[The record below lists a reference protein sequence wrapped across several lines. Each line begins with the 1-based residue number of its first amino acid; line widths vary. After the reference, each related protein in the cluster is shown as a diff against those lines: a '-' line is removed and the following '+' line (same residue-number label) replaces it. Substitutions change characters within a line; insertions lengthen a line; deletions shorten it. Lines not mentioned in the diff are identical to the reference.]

1 MNYIHGQC
9 ISLPTYG
16 RSCWMTNCVELDIT
30 GRRSKNPQCQKSQ
43 ILMSISATQIPT
55 LTLDEI
61 NELTTSITSGIG
73 TDTIT
78 YSPIWD
84 TTGTVVPGY
93 GAAIGGGTGYT
104 YTSPNTVPSW
114 IGTSTGTNTLSVEQ
128 SGTIELRGENPDIKI
143 NGKSMVTWMEK
154 VEERL
159 NILTPNPELE
169 KEWDDLRRLGQR
181 YRALEKKCREK
192 AKMWEALKK
201 VQPKQP

>member
-1 MNYIHGQC
+1 
-9 ISLPTYG
+9 
-16 RSCWMTNCVELDIT
+16 
-30 GRRSKNPQCQKSQ
+30 
-43 ILMSISATQIPT
+43 MSISATPIPT
-55 LTLDEI
+55 LTLDEV

-78 YSPIWD
+78 WGNSAIWS

-93 GAAIGGGTGYT
+93 GAAIGGAGYG
-104 YTSPNTVPSW
+104 YM
-114 IGTSTGTNTLSVEQ
+114 STGTGSSPWIVGNG
-128 SGTIELRGENPDIKI
+128 GTGATPAVQIQQGAAIDIQGENADIRM
-143 NGKSMVTWMEK
+143 NGKSMKAWMEA

-169 KEWDDLRRLGQR
+169 KDWDDLRRLGER

-192 AKMWEALKK
+192 AQMWAALKK

>member
-1 MNYIHGQC
+1 
-9 ISLPTYG
+9 
-16 RSCWMTNCVELDIT
+16 MTNCIEPEII
-30 GRRSKNPQCQKSQ
+30 GRRNKNPQCQKSQ
-43 ILMSISATQIPT
+43 IPMSISATPIHT

-61 NELTTSITSGIG
+61 NELTTSITSGTG
-73 TDTIT
+73 TDTI
-78 YSPIWD
+78 SWGNSAIWD

-104 YTSPNTVPSW
+104 YASPNTVPW
-114 IGTSTGTNTLSVEQ
+114 ISTGTGTATLSVEQ
-128 SGTIELRGENPDIKI
+128 SGTIELRGENPDIKM

-169 KEWDDLRRLGQR
+169 KEWDELRRLGQR
-181 YRALEKKCREK
+181 YRALEKKCKEK
-192 AKMWEALKK
+192 AQMWEALKK

>member
-1 MNYIHGQC
+1 
-9 ISLPTYG
+9 
-16 RSCWMTNCVELDIT
+16 
-30 GRRSKNPQCQKSQ
+30 
-43 ILMSISATQIPT
+43 MSISATQIPT

-78 YSPIWD
+78 YSPIWS

-93 GAAIGGGTGYT
+93 GAAIGNGGTGYT
-104 YTSPNTVPSW
+104 YASPNTVPW
-114 IGTSTGTNTLSVEQ
+114 ISTGTSTLNVEQ
-128 SGTIELRGENPDIKI
+128 SGTIELRGENPDIKM

-159 NILTPNPELE
+159 NILIPNPELE
-169 KEWDDLRRLGQR
+169 KDWDELRRLGQR

-192 AKMWEALKK
+192 AQMWAALKK

>member
-1 MNYIHGQC
+1 
-9 ISLPTYG
+9 
-16 RSCWMTNCVELDIT
+16 
-30 GRRSKNPQCQKSQ
+30 
-43 ILMSISATQIPT
+43 MSISATPIHT

-78 YSPIWD
+78 WGNSAIRS

-93 GAAIGGGTGYT
+93 GAAIANGGTGYT
-104 YTSPNTVPSW
+104 YTTT
-114 IGTSTGTNTLSVEQ
+114 GTSSPWISTGANVQ
-128 SGTIELRGENPDIKI
+128 SSIIEIQGENADIKM

-181 YRALEKKCREK
+181 YRALEKKCKEK
-192 AKMWEALKK
+192 AQMWAALKK

>member
-1 MNYIHGQC
+1 
-9 ISLPTYG
+9 
-16 RSCWMTNCVELDIT
+16 MTNCVGPGIT
-30 GRRSKNPQCQKSQ
+30 GRRNKNPQCQKSQ
-43 ILMSISATQIPT
+43 ILMSISATPIST

-61 NELTTSITSGIG
+61 NELTTSITSGTG
-73 TDTIT
+73 NDTIT
-78 YSPIWD
+78 WGNSAIWD

-104 YTSPNTVPSW
+104 YTTT
-114 IGTSTGTNTLSVEQ
+114 GTSASPWISTTSPGTLKVEQ
-128 SGTIELRGENPDIKI
+128 GGTIELRGENPDIKM

-169 KEWDDLRRLGQR
+169 KEWDELRRLGQR
-181 YRALEKKCREK
+181 YRTLEKKCREK
-192 AKMWEALKK
+192 AQMWAALKK

>member
-1 MNYIHGQC
+1 MNYIRGQC

-16 RSCWMTNCVELDIT
+16 RNCWMTNCIGLDIT
-30 GRRSKNPQCQKSQ
+30 GRRNKNPQCQKLQ
-43 ILMSISATQIPT
+43 IPMSISATQIPT
-55 LTLDEI
+55 LTLDDL
-61 NELTTSITSGIG
+61 NELTTSITSGTG

-78 YSPIWD
+78 YSPIWS

-93 GAAIGGGTGYT
+93 GAAIGNGGTGYT
-104 YTSPNTVPSW
+104 YASPNTVPW
-114 IGTSTGTNTLSVEQ
+114 ISTGTGIGTLSVEQ
-128 SGTIELRGENPDIKI
+128 SGSIEIQGENADIKM
-143 NGKSMVTWMEK
+143 NGKSMKAWMEK

-181 YRALEKKCREK
+181 YRALEKKCKEK